1 MSVWKAIVAGG
12 LLCALVAVPAAWA
25 QRASSVL
32 GSPCESAPLTLA
44 PDDQG
49 AHILFG
55 RLTVAS
61 LFGSAGGD
69 GCFAGMAPLA
79 WPQMAPSDDE
89 TRPAAAGSVSA
100 ELQSGLLS
108 HLDHAEDAG
117 ASPLRLGTVAT
128 LEAERHMIA
137 SLLEKVVNNLLP
149 SDAEDPANENL
160 NFTLNLDHL
169 RVNPKTLLQG
179 RGEFNVDDDLNL
191 LLESLTITVS
201 NGTITSETQLDP
213 ESLSI
218 AREEFQINLD
228 IGNATV
234 SSITTFE
241 KDQGVTKQVLNMTAW
256 MGQLRLHSQVTLALD
271 SREFRLGA
279 SISDLAITTISAVD
293 LSGNTSQSF
302 ELEFNF

>member
-1 MSVWKAIVAGG
+1 MNVRRAVVSGW
-12 LLCALVAVPAAWA
+12 LLLTLVAAPTAWARPAAA
-25 QRASSVL
+25 VL
-32 GSPCESAPLTLA
+32 SAPCESTALDMALEGE
-44 PDDQG
+44 G
-49 AHILFG
+49 ANALFG
-55 RLTVAS
+55 RYSVAS
-61 LFGSAGGD
+61 MPELARED
-69 GCFAGMAPLA
+69 GCFASLAPLT
-79 WPQMAPSDDE
+79 WPRMAPSDGE
-89 TRPAAAGSVSA
+89 SQPAAAGTPPP
-100 ELQSGLLS
+100 EIQSGLFS
-108 HLDHAEDAG
+108 HLDRTEDAG
-117 ASPLRLGTVAT
+117 DLPLRLGTVAT

-149 SDAEDPANENL
+149 SYVEDPANENL

-169 RVNPKTLLQG
+169 RLNPKTLLQG
-179 RGEFNVDDDLNL
+179 RGEFNFDDDLNL